1 MCEPP
6 FEGGALHLAV
16 DLTEEDLARS
26 VLVRNPLVLLGA
38 VSDTDG
44 LKLTARGL
52 ARIGAVACQ
61 RTSPVGVIRTPLKA
75 CIAPRPGNNVSLA
88 GVPRRVSKLHRPWPG
103 GGLPARANSSLVSR
117 GAETTTAAPTTPSVE
132 DVDAPYGPSGALRAV
147 WTSHGEASLPHH
159 LPTLAALAHTSSP
172 LLQQRF
178 MGKAT
183 SPASGG
189 SRITPSSQEIRR
201 RNNPV
206 RNRDDSTRESEKQ
219 HRLVAVARVGE
230 QWEQLALVAGLR
242 LDIGGDDELVR
253 GQRHMCPMR

>member
-1 MCEPP
+1 MREPP

-26 VLVRNPLVLLGA
+26 VLVRNALVLLGA

-103 GGLPARANSSLVSR
+103 GGLPARANSSLVS
-117 GAETTTAAPTTPSVE
+117 GAPRLRRRPPRHQALRMWTRPTGRAAPCGPCGQAMEKLRFPTACPHSPLSRPYPHRFCNSDSWERQRHRLQTVPGLLRHPRKSVDGTTRSEIVTIQRE
-132 DVDAPYGPSGALRAV
+132 KARNN
-147 WTSHGEASLPHH
+147 TASL
-159 LPTLAALAHTSSP
+159 
-172 LLQQRF
+172 Q
-178 MGKAT
+178 
-183 SPASGG
+183 
-189 SRITPSSQEIRR
+189 
-201 RNNPV
+201 
-206 RNRDDSTRESEKQ
+206 
-219 HRLVAVARVGE
+219 
-230 QWEQLALVAGLR
+230 
-242 LDIGGDDELVR
+242 
-253 GQRHMCPMR
+253 